1 MIIVSKT
8 LYELDISLEDI
19 SKLYGYSSVNS
30 FRNSSRYD
38 LLIRASERIAKLASN
53 QMKSKIIDSIDSIN

>member
-8 LYELDISLEDI
+8 LHELGISLEEI

-30 FRNSSRYD
+30 FRNSSRYE
-38 LLIRASERIAKLASN
+38 LLIKASEKLVRLASN
-53 QMKSKIIDSIDSIN
+53 QMKGKILDSIQDI